1 MERIENKWNKLKII
15 WRVKRRRNNR
25 IRENSERKSNNRK
38 WINLEIKIIIKKRN
52 RKLIFKRKFI
62 IKKVNKSLEWLKI

>member
-15 WRVKRRRNNR
+15 WRVKRRRNNW